1 MEQEFALSY
10 TSELSETK
18 KKLDKSDNRKIIEFE
33 GKKVVQIEPDNY
45 FNLLVHSTD
54 AGFVNENKLTAEES
68 LKSKWKS
75 SDLTFNHVISMTYIN
90 QDFLGMAPVG
100 ENGVIYGFTSLDSK
114 NVRLM
119 ENTDINTYSNEF
131 GYSASQKKY
140 LTAQSMPYNS
150 RRLYSEVGVERSK
163 TNPDYVIIFDDSTE
177 QAIKNAYK
185 AATEWDIPVILL
197 DKEKIKDRQ
206 IERLEEFK
214 KNFEETRNPDKLHEL
229 LNTYETNMAGWLLN
243 RKQDEQDQSFTKS
256 INNERFREE
265 FDEEYSKITSTMEN
279 YLEGFEQNHESTQ
292 DLVRAMQ
299 IVLQEHDLYETCD
312 KVKLI
317 SKTQST
323 IKTEKIIEKINET
336 MERVGMQEYIVDEEN
351 IPTKKQYDISIQNL
365 LKNAL
370 REVQIGIEDV
380 RDAEAQLAKD
390 KSRESE
396 KVVPNR

>member
-1 MEQEFALSY
+1 
-10 TSELSETK
+10 
-18 KKLDKSDNRKIIEFE
+18 
-33 GKKVVQIEPDNY
+33 
-45 FNLLVHSTD
+45 
-54 AGFVNENKLTAEES
+54 
-68 LKSKWKS
+68 
-75 SDLTFNHVISMTYIN
+75 
-90 QDFLGMAPVG
+90 
-100 ENGVIYGFTSLDSK
+100 
-114 NVRLM
+114 M

-206 IERLEEFK
+206 IERLEELK

>member
-206 IERLEEFK
+206 IERLEELK

-299 IVLQEHDLYETCD
+299 LVLQEHDLYETCD

-336 MERVGMQEYIVDEEN
+336 MERVGM
-351 IPTKKQYDISIQNL
+351 
-365 LKNAL
+365 
-370 REVQIGIEDV
+370 
-380 RDAEAQLAKD
+380 
-390 KSRESE
+390 
-396 KVVPNR
+396 

>member
-1 MEQEFALSY
+1 
-10 TSELSETK
+10 
-18 KKLDKSDNRKIIEFE
+18 
-33 GKKVVQIEPDNY
+33 
-45 FNLLVHSTD
+45 
-54 AGFVNENKLTAEES
+54 
-68 LKSKWKS
+68 
-75 SDLTFNHVISMTYIN
+75 
-90 QDFLGMAPVG
+90 
-100 ENGVIYGFTSLDSK
+100 
-114 NVRLM
+114 
-119 ENTDINTYSNEF
+119 
-131 GYSASQKKY
+131 
-140 LTAQSMPYNS
+140 
-150 RRLYSEVGVERSK
+150 
-163 TNPDYVIIFDDSTE
+163 
-177 QAIKNAYK
+177 
-185 AATEWDIPVILL
+185 
-197 DKEKIKDRQ
+197 
-206 IERLEEFK
+206 
-214 KNFEETRNPDKLHEL
+214 
-229 LNTYETNMAGWLLN
+229 MAGWLLN

>member
-206 IERLEEFK
+206 IERLEELK

-351 IPTKKQYDISIQNL
+351 IPTKQYDISIQNL